1 MRLLGIIRNN
11 PAPYKKFRSALGHER
26 PRPTAAAAAAVKKF
40 SAKTFYPRLCWIAA
54 EVKSLLGSL
63 HNNEPKRMN
72 EMDNVEGGPRL
83 PTAGF
88 RNSWP
93 WESVRTQM
101 TMMMMMQR
109 QTESPSIN
117 LNLHIYYICTTC
129 IARCRKFM
137 LSYPRHRDVWK
148 IRVHANTIFGILYLY
163 VYRSCSQYEHDRDK
177 SRGNKRKKKR
187 RTSTIKIKLCNYT
200 RHWCCVRRW
209 GAFVCDCSL
218 FWRETRTY
226 ASVGNCH
233 RIS

>member
-26 PRPTAAAAAAVKKF
+26 PRPTAAVKKF

-72 EMDNVEGGPRL
+72 EMDNVEGGRA
-83 PTAGF
+83 TAGF
-88 RNSWP
+88 RNSCSPWP

-200 RHWCCVRRW
+200 RHWCCVRVRRW